1 MIAQLTLSYKETI
14 MSAPITTELV
24 WQEMSKQMFAVLGF
38 VTPKQ
43 EARTAGIV
51 YIVEQRQVY
60 ISSDR
65 TAWKTKHIQQN
76 PHVSLT
82 VTIPKSI
89 PFMPFIKI
97 PPATISFSGT
107 AVVLPVTEV
116 EEAIVQKVFRTT
128 KVEPSLLADTV
139 IIRVTPHGEFMTYGV
154 GVSLR
159 TMQDTVAAHGRTAV
173 G

>member
-1 MIAQLTLSYKETI
+1 

-24 WQEMSKQMFAVLGF
+24 WQEIGKQMFAVLGF

-51 YIVEQRQVY
+51 YIIENRQVY

-65 TAWKTKHIQQN
+65 EAWKTKHIKKN
-76 PHVSLT
+76 PRVSLT
-82 VTIPKSI
+82 VTIPKGI

-97 PPATISFSGT
+97 PPATVTFSGMAEVLNVD
-107 AVVLPVTEV
+107 AVTPAV
-116 EEAIVQKVFRTT
+116 VQKVFRATQVDE
-128 KVEPSLLADTV
+128 KMLADTV

-154 GVSLR
+154 GVSLQ
-159 TMQDTVAAHGRTAV
+159 TMRDTVAARGRTAV